1 LAAVHFSFSLRI
13 SCYTS
18 RQMPSRTA
26 MPLSVVILAAGQGK
40 RMRSA
45 LAKVLQP
52 LARRPL
58 LEHVIQTARALAP
71 ADIHVVYGHGG
82 QAVPAALSAERVTW
96 VHQAQ
101 QLGTGHAVL
110 QAAPDIADGHMVL
123 VLYGDVPLI
132 QRDTLERLL
141 AVANAKTLAVLTVIL
156 QDPGGYGRIV
166 RDARGGIRKIVE
178 HKDASQAE
186 LRLRE
191 CNTGIIAA
199 PAKLLKKWLVR
210 LKNDNTQREY
220 YLTDIAAIA
229 AKEKIRVT
237 PLLASTEDEVLG
249 VNDKVQL
256 AQVEAVYRERKV
268 RELMLCGVTVID
280 PARLD
285 VRGEVTVGCDVELDV
300 NVVLEGQVSLGDRV
314 RIGPNCV
321 IRDSQIGPDTQVFPN
336 CVVDRVVIGASCN
349 IGPFARLRP
358 GAALARDV
366 HIGNFVEVKNAKVG
380 AGSKANH
387 LTYLGDA
394 VIGEDVN
401 VGAGTITCNYDGVN
415 KSQTHIEDGAFIG
428 SGSMLVAPVRIGARA
443 TIGAGSTITE
453 DAPADQLTL
462 GRSRQVSIDSWVR
475 PAKQKK
481 S

>member
-1 LAAVHFSFSLRI
+1 
-13 SCYTS
+13 
-18 RQMPSRTA
+18 MPSRTA

-40 RMRSA
+40 RMKSA
-45 LAKVLQP
+45 LAKVLLP

-58 LEHVIQTARALAP
+58 LQHVIETARALAP

-82 QAVPAALSAERVTW
+82 QAVPAALSGERVTW
-96 VHQAQ
+96 VRQSE
-101 QLGTGHAVL
+101 QLGTGHAL
-110 QAAPDIADGHMVL
+110 MQAVPGIPDDHMVL

-132 QRDTLERLL
+132 QRDTLRKLL
-141 AVANAKTLAVLTVIL
+141 AVAGARTLAILTVIL
-156 QDPGGYGRIV
+156 QDPSGYGRIL

-178 HKDASQAE
+178 HKDASQAQ
-186 LRLRE
+186 LRVRE
-191 CNTGIIAA
+191 SNTGIVAA
-199 PAKLLKKWLVR
+199 PAKLLKKWLTR
-210 LKNDNTQREY
+210 LKNDNAQREY

-237 PLLASTEDEVLG
+237 PLVASTEHEVLG

-256 AQVEAVYRERKV
+256 AQVEAVYRQRKV
-268 RELMLCGVTVID
+268 RELMLAGVTVID

-285 VRGEVTVGCDVELDV
+285 VRGDVAVGCDVELDV
-300 NVVLEGQVSLGDRV
+300 NVVLEGKVTLGDRV

-321 IRDSQIGPDTQVFPN
+321 IRDSEIGADTQIFPN
-336 CVVDRVVIGASCN
+336 CVVDRAVIGPSCN
-349 IGPFARLRP
+349 VGPFARLRP
-358 GAALARDV
+358 AADLARGV

-394 VIGEDVN
+394 VIGKDVN

-453 DAPADQLTL
+453 DAPADKLTL
-462 GRSRQVSIDSWVR
+462 GRSRQVSIDSWAR